1 MKRRSGIES
10 AFDVVIVFNV
20 LPNTLD
26 QVALDERAR
35 EVCAKLGLNP
45 IISLVGEPVELR
57 EGRELRSAFDP
68 RENEVFRNLL
78 FARQRR
84 IDIGVEVFHGVT
96 TSETNSKRVNPRF
109 QSSRQPLC

>member
-1 MKRRSGIES
+1 MKRHSGIES

-26 QVALDERAR
+26 QVALDESAC

-45 IISLVGEPVELR
+45 IISLIGEPIELR

-68 RENEVFRNLL
+68 RENKVLRNLL
-78 FARQRR
+78 FA
-84 IDIGVEVFHGVT
+84 H
-96 TSETNSKRVNPRF
+96 
-109 QSSRQPLC
+109 